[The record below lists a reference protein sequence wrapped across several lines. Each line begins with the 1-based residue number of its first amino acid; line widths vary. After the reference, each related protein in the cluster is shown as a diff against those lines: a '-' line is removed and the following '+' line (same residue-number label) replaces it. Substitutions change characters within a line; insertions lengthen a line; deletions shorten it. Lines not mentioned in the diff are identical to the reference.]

1 VPYLARIEESTMSKD
16 VRAVLREGSLK
27 LTEAIGGTP
36 HPAINKEKK
45 AKKSGGSTLRSQG

>member
-1 VPYLARIEESTMSKD
+1 VPYLARIEESTTSKD

-36 HPAINKEKK
+36 HPAILNEKK
-45 AKKSGGSTLRSQG
+45 AKKSGGSTLRGQG